1 MIIGLRMEFVSSSC
15 VSVALIILGE
25 WGPKLDRFHQI
36 GSNINS
42 LFSLP

>member
-1 MIIGLRMEFVSSSC
+1 MIIGLRMEFVSSSSM
-15 VSVALIILGE
+15 VLIILGE